1 MGLRRNK
8 KSPAEGEFLFE
19 IDEEPLEEAVT
30 GLGGVPLLVRAA
42 RSLDVGGRVRQQVR
56 IKERERGYDEA
67 TYVESFLVLQA
78 VGGECLDDFA
88 VLRED
93 PGLAQ
98 MLGYAVPSPEA
109 ARKFLYAFHEDE
121 KIAQAQ
127 QQLKLGA
134 VSYIPE
140 ESAAL
145 AGLGRVN
152 QEVVAEIG
160 RRCAD
165 QKIATIDL
173 DATVIESWK
182 REAHPTYQGGCG
194 YQPMLALWAEMD
206 LVVADQFRDGNVPAL
221 QDPLSVAQRA
231 FQALPETVQERYFR
245 GDAACYEE
253 RLVSW
258 LRDEQR
264 PGGPAGFIGFAVSVG
279 MQPVLRQALEAVP
292 EKAWQRYREDP
303 TAVLECA
310 EVEDYSPQESA
321 ANRRREPL
329 RWIGIR
335 VRHKQG
341 DLFADTAHKY
351 FAVTSNLWDW
361 EPKRLLQWHRQKAG
375 TVEALHDILKNELAA
390 GVMPCA
396 RFGANAAWL
405 RLNVLTY
412 NVLSAL
418 KRLALPAELLTARPK
433 RLRFL
438 VFHTPGR
445 LLRHARQLRLRLVRA
460 WRRFGDWLGAL
471 RKLPLPATG

>member
-1 MGLRRNK
+1 MGLRRK
-8 KSPAEGEFLFE
+8 RKSPAEGEFLFE
-19 IDEEPLEEAVT
+19 IDTEPLEEAVT
-30 GLGGVPLLVRAA
+30 ALGGVPLLVRAA
-42 RSLDVGGRVRQQVR
+42 RSLDVGGRVNRLVR

-67 TYVESFLVLQA
+67 TYVESLLVLHA
-78 VGGECLDDFA
+78 VGGDCLDDLA

-93 PGLAQ
+93 SGLAQ
-98 MLGYAVPSPEA
+98 MLGYTVPSPEA
-109 ARKFLYAFHEDE
+109 ARPFLYAFHEEE
-121 KIAQAQ
+121 KIAQAH
-127 QQLKLGA
+127 QQLKLGK

-140 ESAAL
+140 ENAPL

-160 RRCAD
+160 RRCPD
-165 QKIATIDL
+165 QKIATIDM
-173 DATVIESWK
+173 DATIIESWK
-182 REAHPTYQGGCG
+182 RQAHPTYQGGCG

-206 LVVADQFRDGNVPAL
+206 LVAADQFRDGNVPAA
-221 QDPLSVAQRA
+221 QDPLPVAQRA

-264 PGGPAGFIGFAVSVG
+264 ADGPSGFIGFAVSVA
-279 MQPVLRQALEAVP
+279 MQPVLRKAAEAVP
-292 EKAWQRYREDP
+292 EKMWQPYREDA
-303 TAVLECA
+303 TALLECA
-310 EVEDYSPQESA
+310 EVEDYAPQESA
-321 ANRRREPL
+321 ANHQREPL
-329 RWIGIR
+329 RWVGIR
-335 VRHKQG
+335 VRRKQG
-341 DLFADTAHKY
+341 DLFAAAHQY
-351 FAVTSNLWDW
+351 FAVVSNLWDW
-361 EPKRLLQWHRQKAG
+361 EPKRLLEWHRQKAG
-375 TVEALHDILKNELAA
+375 TVEALHDVLKNELAA

-412 NVLSAL
+412 NLLTAL

-438 VFHTPGR
+438 IFHTPGR
-445 LLRHARQLRLRLVRA
+445 LSRHARQLRLRLVRA